1 MDWLEDMLYWTNGD
15 ATEIRRVNLMSTDS
29 PVTTP
34 HLIEV
39 DIEEPKF
46 TDIVLDPIIR

>member
-1 MDWLEDMLYWTNGD
+1 MLDIELIAHDPGATDLAVDWLEDMLYWTNGD

-34 HLIEV
+34 HL
-39 DIEEPKF
+39 
-46 TDIVLDPIIR
+46 